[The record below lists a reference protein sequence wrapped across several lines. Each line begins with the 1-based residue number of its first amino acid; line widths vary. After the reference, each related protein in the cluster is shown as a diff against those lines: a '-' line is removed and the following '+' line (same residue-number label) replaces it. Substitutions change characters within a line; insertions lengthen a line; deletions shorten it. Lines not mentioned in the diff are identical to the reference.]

1 MFEKKEINSL
11 KKSSFSV
18 SNSSFSILKST
29 PSFSLMGIGK
39 LFELDVI
46 LDLQE
51 LFSDLKEFK
60 SRVKKEDIAEKNMQ
74 NTPVNKKILFKLLFF
89 TEQN

>member
-1 MFEKKEINSL
+1 
-11 KKSSFSV
+11 
-18 SNSSFSILKST
+18 
-29 PSFSLMGIGK
+29 MGIGK

-60 SRVKKEDIAEKNMQ
+60 SSVKKEAVAEKNIQ
-74 NTPVNKKILFKLLFF
+74 NTPINKKILLKLLFF

>member
-1 MFEKKEINSL
+1 MFEKKQINSL

-18 SNSSFSILKST
+18 SNSSFSTLKST
-29 PSFSLMGIGK
+29 PSFSLKGIGK

-74 NTPVNKKILFKLLFF
+74 NTPINKKILFRLLFL
-89 TEQN
+89 TERN

>member
-18 SNSSFSILKST
+18 SNSSFSTLKST

-39 LFELDVI
+39 LFERDVI

-51 LFSDLKEFK
+51 VFSVLKEFQ

>member
-29 PSFSLMGIGK
+29 PSFSLRGIGK

>member
-29 PSFSLMGIGK
+29 PSFSLRGIGK
-39 LFELDVI
+39 LFELDII
-46 LDLQE
+46 LDLQQ

-60 SRVKKEDIAEKNMQ
+60 SSVKIEDVAEKNIQ
-74 NTPVNKKILFKLLFF
+74 NTPINKKNLF
-89 TEQN
+89 

>member
-1 MFEKKEINSL
+1 
-11 KKSSFSV
+11 
-18 SNSSFSILKST
+18 
-29 PSFSLMGIGK
+29 MGIGK

>member
-1 MFEKKEINSL
+1 LFEKKEINSL

-29 PSFSLMGIGK
+29 PSFSLRGIGK
-39 LFELDVI
+39 LFELDII

>member
-1 MFEKKEINSL
+1 LFEKKEINSL

-29 PSFSLMGIGK
+29 PSFSLRGIGK
-39 LFELDVI
+39 LFELDII
-46 LDLQE
+46 LDLQQ

-60 SRVKKEDIAEKNMQ
+60 SSVKKEDVAEKNIQ
-74 NTPVNKKILFKLLFF
+74 NTPINKKILF
-89 TEQN
+89 

>member
-29 PSFSLMGIGK
+29 PSFSLRGIGK
-39 LFELDVI
+39 LFELDII
-46 LDLQE
+46 LDLQQ

-60 SRVKKEDIAEKNMQ
+60 SSVKKEDVAEKNIQ
-74 NTPVNKKILFKLLFF
+74 NTPINKKILF
-89 TEQN
+89 

>member
-1 MFEKKEINSL
+1 MYEKKEINSL

-29 PSFSLMGIGK
+29 PSFSLKGIGK
-39 LFELDVI
+39 LFEIDVI

-60 SRVKKEDIAEKNMQ
+60 SSVKKEAVAEKNTQ
-74 NTPVNKKILFKLLFF
+74 NTPINKKNLFRLLFF
-89 TEQN
+89 TMQN

>member
-29 PSFSLMGIGK
+29 PSFSLKGIGK
-39 LFELDVI
+39 LFELEVI
-46 LDLQE
+46 LDLQQ

-60 SRVKKEDIAEKNMQ
+60 SSVKIEDVAEKNIQ
-74 NTPVNKKILFKLLFF
+74 NTPINKKILF
-89 TEQN
+89 

>member
-29 PSFSLMGIGK
+29 PSFSLRGIGK
-39 LFELDVI
+39 LFELDII